1 MVSPLSRL
9 TQHTTHLNQGTLR
22 VTTLLISQGLP
33 SILAHKVIS
42 PIRTQGHRKTLRDKK
57 AMSSL
62 IPITRT
68 LLGSSIEAVEANIEI
83 TTVVALRTIAG
94 ISPISEAAATNV
106 VATKATEA
114 VATTIIV
121 GAEETHRVVAGTS
134 NVEAPTNVDN
144 LTTPTDNRLAVRA
157 ILTRALGLPL
167 ISLTTRTPFM
177 MSSTKGAQALR
188 TAREKHPLGNRRVQ
202 PLSPRLSA
210 KKSS

>member
-1 MVSPLSRL
+1 MTSL
-9 TQHTTHLNQGTLR
+9 T
-22 VTTLLISQGLP
+22 
-33 SILAHKVIS
+33 
-42 PIRTQGHRKTLRDKK
+42 
-57 AMSSL
+57 
-62 IPITRT
+62 PITRT
-68 LLGSSIEAVEANIEI
+68 LLGSSIGAVEANIEI

-94 ISPISEAAATNV
+94 ISPISEAAVTNV

-121 GAEETHRVVAGTS
+121 GAEETHKVLAGTS

-144 LTTPTDNRLAVRA
+144 LTTPTGNRLAVRA

-167 ISLTTRTPFM
+167 TSLTTRTPFM

-188 TAREKHPLGNRRVQ
+188 TARERHPLGNRRVQ
-202 PLSPRLSA
+202 SLSPRLSV